1 MAARRD
7 HDDSEVLTRPSIFA
21 SCKLT
26 PRILEMD
33 KGAGFV
39 VDDLDAEDAVVA
51 VGGQLVASP
60 ACAATSRLVIDVGC
74 SDASSASSD
83 AVSSDGVSSAGDCR
97 SLARDG
103 RHRAGLGAAAC
114 LRITDYVTFALLLA
128 GGLCLFLGVITT
140 VFTPYDVLMRERLK
154 MQPGLPAFEWWA
166 TPPDEVLLRVYVFNV
181 TNQHDFESGL
191 TDKLQVQEVGPFIFR
206 EKLAHTNATFHENGT
221 MTYTAVRTA
230 IFLPEMNTLSL
241 NDTITVPNLA
251 VLGMAS
257 YLHDASFF
265 TKMAFNLI
273 LQRLDSQPLMNIS
286 VYDYMWNLTDPL
298 VHVTRRL
305 VPHLVPVE
313 NMGILSRI
321 YDDFTDEVSV
331 FIGPE
336 NEYRFFQMD
345 RFHGNRNLG
354 WWSAD
359 RCDSVYGGT
368 EGVSYHHGV
377 RKDHEL
383 RYFRKTLCRV
393 TPLYYARDERRLGMK
408 AFRFELPDGVYD
420 RPDNATS
427 DTDCFTRPGKTPLPS
442 GLTDLAPCYF
452 DFPIAASQPHF
463 YSSPHLLELVGGLQP
478 NRSMHHSYVIV
489 EPTTGVPMNAAARSQ
504 SNLIVHNVRG
514 IGKVSRFSDQVIPM
528 FWAEYNQVG
537 LPWYIQATMYFTVM
551 ILPVSQRVCSAAMML
566 AGLLVVVLA
575 ARRTSRRYR
584 AARKRLLRRTLRA
597 VHAVKP
603 LSSYSSLDLLPAS
616 SSGSSTGSSTGAP
629 ASTASSACTA
639 STSGSTAETP
649 LSASKSSSTELVA
662 ALS

>member
-1 MAARRD
+1 M
-7 HDDSEVLTRPSIFA
+7 T
-21 SCKLT
+21 
-26 PRILEMD
+26 
-33 KGAGFV
+33 
-39 VDDLDAEDAVVA
+39 
-51 VGGQLVASP
+51 
-60 ACAATSRLVIDVGC
+60 RLVIDVGC
-74 SDASSASSD
+74 SSSASSASSD
-83 AVSSDGVSSAGDCR
+83 VVSSDGLSSAGDCR
-97 SLARDG
+97 SLARDARDARRRPG
-103 RHRAGLGAAAC
+103 PGASAC
-114 LRITDYVTFALLLA
+114 IGSADKVTWALLLA
-128 GGLCLFLGVITT
+128 GCLCLFLGVVTT
-140 VFTPYDVLMRERLK
+140 VFTPYDMLMRERLK

-181 TNQHDFESGL
+181 TNQHDFESGR
-191 TDKLQVQEVGPFIFR
+191 TNKLHMQEVGPFIFR

-257 YLHDASFF
+257 YLHDASFL
-265 TKMAFNLI
+265 TKMGFSLI

-368 EGVSYHHGV
+368 EGVSYHQGV
-377 RKDHEL
+377 HKDHEL

-393 TPLYYARDERRLGMK
+393 TPLYYAREEHRLGMS
-408 AFRFELPDGVYD
+408 AMRFELPDDVYD
-420 RPDNATS
+420 RPENATS
-427 DTDCFTRPGKTPLPS
+427 ETDCFTRPGKEPLPA

-452 DFPIAASQPHF
+452 DFPIAASMPHF
-463 YSSPHLLELVGGLQP
+463 YSSPHLHELVGGMQP
-478 NRSMHHSYVIV
+478 NRSKHHSYVIV

-504 SNLIVHNVRG
+504 SNLIVHDVSG
-514 IGKVSRFSDQVIPM
+514 ITKVARFSNQVIPM

-551 ILPVSQRVCSAAMML
+551 ILPWSQRLCTAAMML
-566 AGLLVVVLA
+566 AGLLMVALA
-575 ARRTSRRYR
+575 VRRWSRSYR
-584 AARKRLLRRTLRA
+584 AARKRLLRRGLRA
-597 VHAVKP
+597 VHSSKAPP

-616 SSGSSTGSSTGAP
+616 SSGSSTGASP
-629 ASTASSACTA
+629 STASSAA

-649 LSASKSSSTELVA
+649 LSSSKSSSTEQVA